1 MKKSI
6 FYIFAVLIM
15 ASGCTKDFLDINT
28 DPNNP
33 TDISIDQLLPSA
45 ERGLTAVIGYTNDAR
60 SARGIS
66 TVLAVYTHQ
75 LTVRETPDQYGATG
89 SEFNING
96 SWKGMYSPQQAQS
109 SPDYVGCLQ
118 NAEIL
123 IAKAEE
129 AGNLKYAGIGKI
141 IKAYAYSLM
150 VDIYGDVPFSE
161 ANKFTTE
168 AAIKYPKFDKGDAIY
183 PQLLTLLDEGIADI
197 KNTTATNA
205 LVPGTN
211 DLFYG
216 GNITRW
222 EKAANTI
229 KLKLYNQIRLTK
241 DVSTEVKAL
250 LAAPTKL
257 IASTADGLMF
267 NYGTSISPDDRNPAY
282 ADYPAGQKSNYISP
296 WFWSIMKGY
305 NTSVF
310 TGVTDPRIPYYFYKQ
325 MTATSAPQNTTE
337 YRDGGFVSIYF
348 GSVGRNRDFSQ
359 DATMTVLGVYPAGGK
374 FDDQSGAKIT
384 ATSGTGAA
392 PLRLLTYADRLYIEA
407 ELINAGLATGD
418 AKAVYTK
425 AVTESIALV
434 DYVSGKAA
442 PTAPKLAGTADAT
455 KYITAVTAKFD
466 SVPAP
471 KQLEMI
477 MTQKWISSFGF
488 SVDQYTDYRRTG
500 YPILF
505 DPNDPTMAPGGF
517 VQPPINGNPALP
529 GAQAPVPVQ
538 LSRTYPRTLPWPS
551 DELVV
556 NPSAPAQKVPS
567 TFKVFWDKK

>member
-6 FYIFAVLIM
+6 IYIVAILFL

-28 DPNNP
+28 DPNSP
-33 TDISIDQLLPSA
+33 TDISVSLLLPSA
-45 ERGLTAVIGYTNDAR
+45 ERGLASVIGYTNDAR

-66 TVLAVYTHQ
+66 TVLAVYMHQ
-75 LTVRETPDQYGATG
+75 LSAREVQDQYGATG

-96 SWKGMYSPQQAQS
+96 SWNGMYSPQASQN
-109 SPDYVGCLQ
+109 SPDYIGCLQ
-118 NAEIL
+118 NVEIL
-123 IAKAEE
+123 ITKAETE
-129 AGNLKYAGIGKI
+129 GNLKYAGIGKI
-141 IKAYAYSLM
+141 LKAYAVSLM
-150 VDIYGDVPFSE
+150 VDMYGDVPFSE
-161 ANKFTTE
+161 ANKFATE
-168 AAIKYPKFDKGDAIY
+168 AKIKYPKFDKGDEIY
-183 PQLLTLLDEGIADI
+183 PQLLALLDGGIADLT
-197 KNTTATNA
+197 NAGAANA
-205 LVPGTN
+205 LVPGAN
-211 DLFYG
+211 DLFYAG
-216 GNITRW
+216 STAKW

-250 LAAPTKL
+250 LASGKL
-257 IASTADGLMF
+257 FSSTADGLMF
-267 NYGTSISPDDRNPAY
+267 NYGTSISPEDRNPAY
-282 ADYPAGQKSNYISP
+282 ADYPAGQKTNYISP
-296 WFWSIMKGY
+296 WFYSIMKGY
-305 NTSVF
+305 NPNIL
-310 TGVTDPRIPYYFYKQ
+310 TGIADPRIPFYFYKQ

-337 YRDGGFVSIYF
+337 FRDGGFVSIYF

-374 FDDQSGAKIT
+374 YDDQSGAKIT

-392 PLRLLTYADRLYIEA
+392 PLKLLTYADRLYIEA

-418 AKAVYTK
+418 VKTVFGRAL
-425 AVTESIALV
+425 TESIALV

-455 KYITAVTAKFD
+455 KYTTAVNTAFAAATKE
-466 SVPAP
+466 

-477 MTQKWISSFGF
+477 MTEKWITSFGF

-500 YPILF
+500 YPVLF
-505 DPNDPTMAPGGF
+505 DPTNAAMAPGGF
-517 VQPPINGNPALP
+517 VQPPINGDPVKP
-529 GAQAPVPVQ
+529 GAQSPVPVQ
-538 LSRTYPRTLPWPS
+538 LSRAYPRTLPWPQE
-551 DELVV
+551 ELNT

>member
-6 FYIFAVLIM
+6 IYLFAILIV
-15 ASGCTKDFLDINT
+15 ASGCTKDFLDVNT
-28 DPNNP
+28 DPNQP
-33 TDISIDQLLPSA
+33 TDISVNQLLPSA
-45 ERGLTAVIGYTNDAR
+45 ERGLAAVLGYTNDAR

-89 SEFNING
+89 AEFNING
-96 SWKGMYSPQQAQS
+96 SWKGMYAPQQAQQ
-109 SPDYVGCLQ
+109 SPDYIGCLQ

-123 IAKAEE
+123 IKKGEE
-129 AGNLKYAGIGKI
+129 SGNLKYAGIGKI
-141 IKAYAYSLM
+141 IKAYAVSLM
-150 VDIYGDVPFSE
+150 VDIYGDVPYSE
-161 ANKFTTE
+161 ANKFTSD
-168 AAIKYPKFDKGDAIY
+168 AIKYPKFDKGDAIY
-183 PQLLTLLDEGIADI
+183 PQLLTLLDAGIADI
-197 KNTTATNA
+197 KSTTATNA
-205 LVPGTN
+205 LVPGTD

-216 GNITRW
+216 GNVTRW
-222 EKAANTI
+222 EKAAKTI

-241 DVSTEVKAL
+241 DVSAEVKAL
-250 LAAPTKL
+250 LATPAGL
-257 IASTADGLMF
+257 INATAEGLMF
-267 NYGTSISPDDRNPAY
+267 NYGTSISPEDRNPAY
-282 ADYPAGQKSNYISP
+282 SDYPAGQKTNYISP
-296 WFWSIMKGY
+296 WFYSIMKGY
-305 NTSVF
+305 NPNIF
-310 TGVTDPRIPYYFYKQ
+310 TGVSDPRIPFYFYKQ
-325 MTATSAPQNTTE
+325 MTATSTPQNTTE
-337 YRDGGFVSIYF
+337 FRDGGFVSIYF

-359 DATMTVLGVYPAGGK
+359 DATMTLLGVYPAGGK
-374 FDDQSGAKIT
+374 YDDQSGAKVT

-425 AVTESIALV
+425 ALTESIALV

-442 PTAPKLAGTADAT
+442 PAAPKLAGTADAT
-455 KYITAVTAKFD
+455 KYIAAVTAKFD
-466 SVPAP
+466 SVSTT

-500 YPILF
+500 YPVMF
-505 DPNDPTMAPGGF
+505 DPNNATMAPGGF
-517 VQPPINGNPALP
+517 VQPPINGNPVLP

-538 LSRTYPRTLPWPS
+538 LSRSYPRSLPWPF
-551 DELVV
+551 DELTV
-556 NPSAPAQKVPS
+556 NPSAPAQKAPA

>member
-6 FYIFAVLIM
+6 IHIVAVLIM
-15 ASGCTKDFLDINT
+15 ATGCTKEFLDINT

-33 TDISIDQLLPSA
+33 TDIAINQLLPSA
-45 ERGLTAVIGYTNDAR
+45 ERGLTAVLGYTNDAR

-75 LTVRETPDQYGATG
+75 LSQREDPDQYGATG

-96 SWKGMYSPQQAQS
+96 SWKGMYSPQQAQT
-109 SPDYVGCLQ
+109 SPDYIGCLQ
-118 NAEIL
+118 NVEIL
-123 IAKAEE
+123 IAKAE
-129 AGNLKYAGIGKI
+129 ASGNLKYAGMGKI
-141 IKAYAYSLM
+141 LKAYAFSMM
-150 VDIYGDVPFSE
+150 VDIYGDVPFTE

-183 PQLLTLLDEGIADI
+183 PQLLALLDAGIADI
-197 KNTTATNA
+197 NNKTAANA
-205 LVPGTN
+205 LVPAAD
-211 DLFYG
+211 DLFYA

-250 LAAPTKL
+250 LATPAKL

-267 NYGTSISPDDRNPAY
+267 NYGSSISPDDRNPAY

-296 WFWSIMKGY
+296 WFYSIMKGY
-305 NTSVF
+305 NPSIF
-310 TGVTDPRIPYYFYKQ
+310 TGVADPRIPFYFYKQ
-325 MTATSAPQNTTE
+325 MTTTSAPQNKTE

-348 GSVGRNRDFSQ
+348 GSVGKNRDASQ
-359 DATMTVLGVYPAGGK
+359 DATMTLLGVYPAGGK
-374 FDDQSGAKIT
+374 YDDQSGAKVT

-407 ELINAGLATGD
+407 ELINAGLATGS
-418 AKAVYTK
+418 AKTVYTK

-466 SVPAP
+466 SVATT

-500 YPILF
+500 FPVMF
-505 DPNDPTMAPGGF
+505 DPNDKTMAPGGF
-517 VQPPINGNPALP
+517 VQPPINGDPILP

-538 LSRTYPRTLPWPS
+538 LSRAYPRTLPWPL
-551 DELVV
+551 DELTV
-556 NPSAPAQKVPS
+556 NPSAPSQKTPS